1 MRHAKPVIQV
11 SEQEL
16 HPESTYQGVNTSM
29 VRTLWTRYYPAKEFN
44 QWFNEQQKK
53 AFNEGII
60 YARRHQL

>member
-16 HPESTYQGVNTSM
+16 HPESTWQGVNTSM
-29 VRTLWTRYYPAKEFN
+29 VRTLWAHYYPEEEFD
-44 QWFNEQQKK
+44 QWLNEQQQK

-60 YARRHQL
+60 YARRNKL